1 MSKGRLY
8 LIPISLGD
16 APVECY
22 QPGDNLRILSE
33 LTTFVVEN
41 AKTARQ
47 YIKTVLPETKISE
60 LTIYEVDKHNGYT
73 YPAEVMQALLS
84 GTDVGLMSEA
94 GCPAVADPGSLV
106 VKDAHLKG
114 VQVVPLVG
122 PSSILLSLMASGF
135 SGQRFTFL
143 GYLPIDDKKR
153 KALFTD
159 MVHRVRTYGETQIFI
174 ETPYRNDK
182 LIAELCKAL
191 PDSLHLCVAVDLTT
205 AKEEIHRYSVR
216 EWKRVAGGLDLHK
229 RPAIF
234 LIG

>member
-1 MSKGRLY
+1 MTRGRLY

-16 APVECY
+16 APVERY
-22 QPGDNLRILSE
+22 QPGENLRILSQ

-47 YIKTVLPETKISE
+47 YIKSVLPESKISE
-60 LTIYEVDKHNGYT
+60 LTIYEVDKHNGYA
-73 YPAEVMQALLS
+73 YPVEVMQTLLS

-94 GCPAVADPGSLV
+94 GCPAVADPGSLI
-106 VKDAHLKG
+106 VKEAHLKG

-153 KALFTD
+153 KNLFAD
-159 MVHRVRTYGETQIFI
+159 MAHRVRAYGETQIFI

-182 LIAELCKAL
+182 LIAELCKTL
-191 PDSLHLCVAVDLTT
+191 PDAMHLCVAVDLTT
-205 AKEEIHRYSVR
+205 AEEEIHRHSIK
-216 EWKRVAGGLDLHK
+216 EWKKVASGISLHK